1 MGWDGR
7 GGLELHIG
15 AVCGGNMSVPEK
27 KAGFYLID
35 GRLSVV
41 FGNRGSYVRLVDL
54 CNIV

>member
-1 MGWDGR
+1 MGWER
-7 GGLELHIG
+7 GLELHIG